1 MTALEGDSDGGMT
14 RDPGS
19 GSDSDS
25 DPVPPPDPAPTDTL
39 EPETGV
45 DWPAALALYLASVAA
60 VIVGVIGVT
69 AGGSSDVIIGLV
81 PTAITGGVL
90 CGAIV
95 ARANP
100 DLALRL
106 GAWRWRTVALCLPAV
121 AIAGGVVA
129 LAAFG
134 RVPGNWHVPLAA
146 AALIGIGLSGRLLA
160 LVARDTYVG
169 AAIDRER
176 AATTTWTWHQSGTH
190 TGMLG
195 LGLGLL
201 AVAAFVTVHRGQ
213 PPIRTLFAA
222 SLCVAFGW
230 EPTVS
235 IPKPG
240 GDAITLSPFPGMAYE
255 RGELRAYEAGLVFE
269 PKLIPSYRRFVPWDR
284 TSDRRLTDER
294 LVLERRVCPDIRC
307 DRSHIDDPERVF
319 KALEPDGLQTTD

>member
-1 MTALEGDSDGGMT
+1 MTVHEGDADGGMA
-14 RDPGS
+14 RES
-19 GSDSDS
+19 GSD
-25 DPVPPPDPAPTDTL
+25 PARAPDPAAVDNL

-45 DWPAALALYLASVAA
+45 NWPAALALYVAVVAA
-60 VIVGVIGVT
+60 VIVGVIGVA
-69 AGGSSDVIIGLV
+69 AGGSSDVILGLV
-81 PTAITGGVL
+81 PTAFTGSVL

-100 DLALRL
+100 KLALRL

-121 AIAGGVVA
+121 AVAGVVVVLSA
-129 LAAFG
+129 VG
-134 RVPGNWHVPLAA
+134 RVPGNWHLPLAA
-146 AALIGIGLSGRLLA
+146 AALLGIGLSGRLLA

-176 AATTTWTWHQSGTH
+176 MATARWTWHQSGTH
-190 TGMLG
+190 VGMLG

-201 AVAAFVTVHRGQ
+201 AVAGVFTVNQGQ

-230 EPTVS
+230 DPTVS

-240 GDAITLSPFPGMAYE
+240 GDAVTLSPLPGMKYE

-269 PKLIPSYRRFVPWDR
+269 PKLIPSYRRFVRWDR
-284 TSDRRLTDER
+284 ITGVGLTEEK
-294 LVLERRVCPDIRC
+294 LVLERRFRPDIRC
-307 DRSHIDDPERVF
+307 DRSRIDDLEGVVT
-319 KALEPDGLQTTD
+319 ALERRQ